1 MSVEKLIYG
10 KTPERPG
17 NHAPPGFISS
27 EYDEKIVRKQVS
39 FLQES
44 EKWDIKSMEEWQI
57 NKIRELLKHAN
68 KTVPYY
74 RKLFK
79 NIDFKPDDFCNLKD
93 IEAIPFLTKE
103 IIRENYDDL
112 ISEEYRN
119 DDLSFMTTGGS
130 TGDPMKIIMNK
141 EYRSLNHANTR
152 YYLMVAGY
160 NPGGKKSIRLHGDSI
175 SDEKINIGEY
185 WNIEGNRLTMSVHH
199 LTEQTVKS
207 YIEKI
212 NRFNPDYIHAYPS
225 ALVLLMNYVK
235 KFNLNLCNT
244 LNSIFTDSETIY
256 EWQRNLIEETS
267 NCKIFNTYGHTEG
280 ATLAITFPDSKMLNV
295 IPQVGYQE
303 LIDKKQKPI
312 IHENIDGE
320 IVVTGFNNRVFPL
333 IRYKTSDIASYAQK
347 PTNFIRP
354 YKLLNNVSGRVQ
366 DFIVSKNGDLIPIAP
381 ALFDYNFNWSGI
393 DRFQIYQKVKGEI
406 TFNFVISKNSPFSK
420 NNLKE
425 RLISGFTKILND
437 TFKVNANQ
445 VKNIPF
451 TGRGKYRYVNQK
463 ITNLEQN
470 FFN

>member
-1 MSVEKLIYG
+1 
-10 KTPERPG
+10 
-17 NHAPPGFISS
+17 
-27 EYDEKIVRKQVS
+27 
-39 FLQES
+39 
-44 EKWDIKSMEEWQI
+44 
-57 NKIRELLKHAN
+57 
-68 KTVPYY
+68 
-74 RKLFK
+74 
-79 NIDFKPDDFCNLKD
+79 
-93 IEAIPFLTKE
+93 
-103 IIRENYDDL
+103 
-112 ISEEYRN
+112 
-119 DDLSFMTTGGS
+119 
-130 TGDPMKIIMNK
+130 
-141 EYRSLNHANTR
+141 
-152 YYLMVAGY
+152 
-160 NPGGKKSIRLHGDSI
+160 
-175 SDEKINIGEY
+175 
-185 WNIEGNRLTMSVHH
+185 
-199 LTEQTVKS
+199 
-207 YIEKI
+207 
-212 NRFNPDYIHAYPS
+212 
-225 ALVLLMNYVK
+225 
-235 KFNLNLCNT
+235 
-244 LNSIFTDSETIY
+244 
-256 EWQRNLIEETS
+256 
-267 NCKIFNTYGHTEG
+267 
-280 ATLAITFPDSKMLNV
+280 AITFPDSKMLNV